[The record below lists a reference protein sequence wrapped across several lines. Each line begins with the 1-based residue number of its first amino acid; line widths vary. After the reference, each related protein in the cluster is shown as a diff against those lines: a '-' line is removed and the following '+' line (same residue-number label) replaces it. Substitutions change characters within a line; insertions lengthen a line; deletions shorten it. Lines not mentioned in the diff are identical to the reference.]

1 MKRMIV
7 IILSILLLSVDT
19 AIAYPPVPLSMGA
32 PAEDAVIEWE
42 PSSMEL
48 FSKIGMYFYNDDE
61 VTSLSLNMEE
71 MLRSIYIG
79 GMGSLASLS
88 FPNLVSFLN
97 DGSNPGFT
105 ISDCVSLVS
114 IDFPKLA
121 LIETNLTINGCTN
134 LTTINLPAL
143 EETHGLYIESS
154 AMTSLDLSALVT
166 IGGRGIGVTGNTVLE
181 SIDLSSL
188 VPTSG
193 HDFYFFGNA
202 LTAESVNAILAR
214 FVANAEF
221 VSGTI
226 DLSGGTNAAPT
237 GQGLTDVTT
246 LRARGV
252 TVKVTE

>member
-42 PSSMEL
+42 PPSVVL
-48 FSKIGMYFYNDDE
+48 FDYVAIYITSD
-61 VTSLSLNMEE
+61 VTGLTSITFNMEHCRDGIE
-71 MLRSIYIG
+71 IYG
-79 GMGSLASLS
+79 V
-88 FPNLVSFLN
+88 PDVVE
-97 DGSNPGFT
+97 
-105 ISDCVSLVS
+105 IS
-114 IDFPKLA
+114 FPKLTEVA
-121 LIETNLTINGCTN
+121 PTSGMYTSQLKLNNMPSLTTVDLPELTTVDGEFEITANPL
-134 LTTINLPAL
+134 LTTINLA
-143 EETHGLYIESS
+143 
-154 AMTSLDLSALVT
+154 
-166 IGGRGIGVTGNTVLE
+166 
-181 SIDLSSL
+181 SL
-188 VPTSG
+188 VPTSEG
-193 HDFYFFGNA
+193 GFYFSENA

-221 VSGTI
+221 VSGYI

-252 TVKVTE
+252 TVSVNGE